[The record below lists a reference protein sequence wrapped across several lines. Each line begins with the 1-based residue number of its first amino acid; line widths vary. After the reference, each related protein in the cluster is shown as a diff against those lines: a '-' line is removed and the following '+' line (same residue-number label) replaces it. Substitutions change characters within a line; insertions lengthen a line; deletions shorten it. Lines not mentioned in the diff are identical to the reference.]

1 MRRVGRGG
9 IVSGVVLGAL
19 LLVTGC
25 SFEFSIGGGDAEGAE
40 EASQAAAA
48 SVSVEEVERQ
58 SSDRLSEQ
66 VGQVPDDFTCP
77 EDLPAEE
84 GARMRCELTA
94 GGQSLGVTLTVTSV
108 DGGEVNWDIVV
119 DG

>member
-1 MRRVGRGG
+1 MRRVGRSG
-9 IVSGVVLGAL
+9 IVFGTALGVL
-19 LLVTGC
+19 LLVTAC

-40 EASQAAAA
+40 EASQAPAA
-48 SVSVEEVERQ
+48 SVDVEEVENQ
-58 SSDRLSEQ
+58 SSARLSEQ

-77 EDLPAEE
+77 GNLPAEE
-84 GARMRCELTA
+84 GAQMRCELTA

-108 DGGEVNWDIVV
+108 DGGQVDWDIVV